1 MMIRCE
7 GLVNDRWY
15 VVERE
20 IDGKTEILA
29 GKYRGNG
36 VLYVG
41 ATLSDK
47 LDIASTK
54 PYFVDIE
61 HSLSIY
67 RKLGGLLNGEEFCK
81 QWNKFLDSVV
91 YEINKIVGLQHDYNF
106 ATKDGNNFV
115 INIFICDGMWKFRF
129 VDMNNCDFDSAG
141 NVGAIIRRVRLFEK
155 LYHRKTVFYSERG
168 DAIDLAYDD
177 IPSNSRIPT
186 GSIVRFDVGDE
197 THVGVI
203 IRGFIVIDGHR
214 GYYIPEDAEVKVV
227 FTLNPDA
234 RYCLRNNIP
243 MSGNTKSLYNAYV
256 VLLEKFGFK

>member
-1 MMIRCE
+1 MMIGCE

-20 IDGKTEILA
+20 IDGKTEMLA
-29 GKYRGNG
+29 GKYTGNG
-36 VLYVG
+36 MLYVG

-47 LDIASTK
+47 LDIASTT

-61 HSLSIY
+61 HSLGIY
-67 RKLGGLLNGEEFCK
+67 RKLGGILNGKEFCK
-81 QWNKFLDSVV
+81 QWNKFLNSVAD
-91 YEINKIVGLQHDYNF
+91 EINKIAGLQHDYNF
-106 ATKDGNNFV
+106 AMKDGNNFV
-115 INIFICDGMWKFRF
+115 INIFICNDTWKFRF
-129 VDMNNCDFDSAG
+129 VDMNNRDFDSAG
-141 NVGAIIRRVRLFEK
+141 NVGAIIHRVRLFEK
-155 LYHRKTVFYSERG
+155 LYCRKTVFYSERG

-177 IPSNSRIPT
+177 TPSNFSIPT

-197 THVGVI
+197 TRVGVVL
-203 IRGFIVIDGHR
+203 RGFVVVDGHKS
-214 GYYIPEDAEVKVV
+214 YFIPEDADVKVV

-234 RYCLRNNIP
+234 RYCLRNNVP